1 MCTFSEITHACW
13 QPAFAIMQQTQPD
26 TWSLDTFQ
34 QSLNPPNFAMQMLH
48 DTQCIGFYIVQ
59 TLKTASF
66 TEWNLEE
73 IAVAPSVQGKGYG
86 RILLKQLLQ
95 QALINH
101 VDDIFLEVRAS
112 NTAAIGLYQSS
123 GFVQIDVRKNY
134 YPVNSNLCS
143 NATHEDALIMRWQR
157 CE

>member
-26 TWSLDTFQ
+26 TWSLDIFQ
-34 QSLNPPNFAMQMLH
+34 QSLNPPNLAMQMLR

-66 TEWNLEE
+66 TEWNIEE

-86 RILLKQLLQ
+86 RILLNQLLQ
-95 QALINH
+95 QAVLNQ
-101 VDDIFLEVRAS
+101 VDDLFLEVRAS
-112 NTAAIGLYQSS
+112 NKAAIGLYQSS
-123 GFVQIDVRKNY
+123 GFVQIDIRKNY
-134 YPVNSNLCS
+134 YPVINNLCS
-143 NATHEDALIMRWQR
+143 NATHEDALIMRWQG